1 MTSRW
6 NKSVGESTMEPKSDY
21 LINYGGEIF
30 IIKASEEEIRAALKV
45 LKNIRAWRCE
55 EVGQEK
61 QSPQVQRHE
70 SVYPDGEENQ
80 SR

>member
-1 MTSRW
+1 MAL
-6 NKSVGESTMEPKSDY
+6 ESDY
-21 LINYGGEIF
+21 LINYEGEIF
-30 IIKASEEEIRAALKV
+30 IIKASEKEIRAVLKV

-55 EVGQEK
+55 EVEQEK

-80 SR
+80 GR

>member
-1 MTSRW
+1 MALK
-6 NKSVGESTMEPKSDY
+6 NDY

-30 IIKASEEEIRAALKV
+30 IIKASEKEIKAALKV

-61 QSPQVQRHE
+61 QSAQVQRHE